1 MSALLTDLLA
11 KRRRLDE
18 RIKAEVARI
27 EAGEITA
34 DAVVVA
40 TAQILEVPLGIVLSE
55 TRTRRIVRARWVA
68 AKVLRDGLMLS
79 LPQIAIALNKRDHTT
94 ILHALREI
102 EKHKDLC
109 IQANDIRRSLW
120 GVAA

>member
-1 MSALLTDLLA
+1 MSALLTELLS

-18 RIKAEVARI
+18 RIRAEVARI
-27 EAGEITA
+27 EAGDITA

-40 TAQILEVPLGIVLSE
+40 TAQILDVPIRVVLSE

-79 LPQIAIALNKRDHTT
+79 LPQIADALNRRDHTT
-94 ILHALREI
+94 ILHGLREI
-102 EKHKDLC
+102 KKHKDLC
-109 IQANDIRRSLW
+109 TKANDIRRSLW
-120 GVAA
+120 SVA

>member
-1 MSALLTDLLA
+1 MSALLTELLA

-18 RIKAEVARI
+18 RIRAEVARI
-27 EAGEITA
+27 EAGDITA

-40 TAQILEVPLGIVLSE
+40 TAQILEVPLRVVLSE

-68 AKVLRDGLMLS
+68 AKVLRDGLRLS
-79 LPQIAIALNKRDHTT
+79 IPQIADALGKRDHTT
-94 ILHALREI
+94 ILHGLREI

-109 IQANDIRRSLW
+109 TQANDIRRNLFR
-120 GVAA
+120 VAA

>member
-1 MSALLTDLLA
+1 MSALLTELLS

-18 RIKAEVARI
+18 RIRAEVARI
-27 EAGEITA
+27 EAGDITA

-40 TAQILEVPLGIVLSE
+40 TAQILDVPIRVVLSE

-68 AKVLRDGLMLS
+68 AKVLRDGLMLP
-79 LPQIAIALNKRDHTT
+79 LPQTADALNRRDHTT
-94 ILHALREI
+94 ILHGLREI

-109 IQANDIRRSLW
+109 TKANDIRRSLW
-120 GVAA
+120 SVA

>member
-1 MSALLTDLLA
+1 MSALLTELLA

-40 TAQILEVPLGIVLSE
+40 TADLLEVPLGVILSK
-55 TRTRRIVRARWVA
+55 TRTSRIVKARWVA

-79 LPQIAIALNKRDHTT
+79 LPQIADALGKRDHTT
-94 ILHALREI
+94 ILHGLREI
-102 EKHKDLC
+102 EKHTDLC
-109 IQANDIRRSLW
+109 IKANSIRRSLW
-120 GVAA
+120 RVSA

>member
-1 MSALLTDLLA
+1 MSALLTELLA

-40 TAQILEVPLGIVLSE
+40 TADLLEVPLGVILSK
-55 TRTRRIVRARWVA
+55 TRTSRIVKARWVA

-79 LPQIAIALNKRDHTT
+79 LPQIADALGKRDHTT
-94 ILHALREI
+94 ILHGLREI

-109 IQANDIRRSLW
+109 TQANDIRRSLW
-120 GVAA
+120 GGAA

>member
-1 MSALLTDLLA
+1 MSALLAELLA

-40 TAQILEVPLGIVLSE
+40 TADLLEVPLGVILSK
-55 TRTRRIVRARWVA
+55 TRTSRIVKARWVA

-79 LPQIAIALNKRDHTT
+79 LPQIADALGKRDHTT
-94 ILHALREI
+94 ILHGLREI

-109 IQANDIRRSLW
+109 IQADSIRNDLW
-120 GVAA
+120 SASR

>member
-1 MSALLTDLLA
+1 MSALLTELLS

-18 RIKAEVARI
+18 RIRAGVARI
-27 EAGEITA
+27 EAGDITA

-40 TAQILEVPLGIVLSE
+40 TAQILDVPIRVVLSE

-79 LPQIAIALNKRDHTT
+79 LPQIADALNRRDHTT
-94 ILHALREI
+94 ILHGLREI

-109 IQANDIRRSLW
+109 TKANDIRRSLW
-120 GVAA
+120 SVA

>member
-1 MSALLTDLLA
+1 MSALLTELLA

-40 TAQILEVPLGIVLSE
+40 TADLLEVPLGVILSK
-55 TRTRRIVRARWVA
+55 TRTSRIVKARWVA

-79 LPQIAIALNKRDHTT
+79 LPQIADALGKRDHTT
-94 ILHALREI
+94 ILHGLREI

-109 IQANDIRRSLW
+109 TQANDIRRFLW
-120 GVAA
+120 RVAA

>member
-1 MSALLTDLLA
+1 MSALLTELLS

-18 RIKAEVARI
+18 RIRAEVARI
-27 EAGEITA
+27 EAGDITA

-40 TAQILEVPLGIVLSE
+40 TAQILDVPIRVVLSE

-79 LPQIAIALNKRDHTT
+79 LPQIADALNRRDHTT
-94 ILHALREI
+94 ILHGLREI

-109 IQANDIRRSLW
+109 TKANDIRRSLW
-120 GVAA
+120 SVA

>member
-1 MSALLTDLLA
+1 MSALLTELLA

-18 RIKAEVARI
+18 RIRAEVARI
-27 EAGEITA
+27 EAGDITA

-40 TAQILEVPLGIVLSE
+40 TAQILEVPLRVVLSE

-79 LPQIAIALNKRDHTT
+79 LPQIADALGKRDHTT
-94 ILHALREI
+94 ILHGLREI

-109 IQANDIRRSLW
+109 TQANDIRRNLFR
-120 GVAA
+120 VAA

>member
-1 MSALLTDLLA
+1 MSALLAELLA

-40 TAQILEVPLGIVLSE
+40 TADLLEVPLGVILSK
-55 TRTRRIVRARWVA
+55 TRTSRIVKARWVA

-79 LPQIAIALNKRDHTT
+79 LPQIADALGKRDHTT
-94 ILHALREI
+94 ILHGLREI

-109 IQANDIRRSLW
+109 TQANDIRRSLW